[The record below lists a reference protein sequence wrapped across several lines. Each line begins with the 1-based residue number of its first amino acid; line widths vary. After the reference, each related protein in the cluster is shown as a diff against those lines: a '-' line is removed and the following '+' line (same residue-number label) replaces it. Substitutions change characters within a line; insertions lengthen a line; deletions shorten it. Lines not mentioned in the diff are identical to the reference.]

1 MPGLALM
8 RMVAV
13 AAGSTPAQTSAA
25 QDEQT
30 PVKLTGTRVSF
41 PAPLY
46 LRRFRDY
53 YKQHPAIKIDYQSTR
68 SRMSKA
74 QPVNRYG

>member
-30 PVKLTGTRVSF
+30 PVKLTGAGASS

-46 LRRFRDY
+46 LRWCRGYQKR
-53 YKQHPAIKIDYQSTR
+53 HPAIKIDCQSTR